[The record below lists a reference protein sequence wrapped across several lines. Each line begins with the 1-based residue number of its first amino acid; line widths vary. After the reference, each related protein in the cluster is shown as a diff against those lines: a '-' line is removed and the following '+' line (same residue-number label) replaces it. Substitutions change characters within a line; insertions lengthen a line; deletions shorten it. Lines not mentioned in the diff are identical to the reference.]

1 MLTLIANSGI
11 QFHTFDIVVDSN
23 ESLINRRL
31 GFYEYLNQ
39 DLEQT
44 LEYAYYFPDE
54 DTWIRKGDLVEE
66 GYLKDNKIA
75 PVINFNTLLPL
86 SAEECYRVNDILGC
100 FEAYE
105 NIWLP
110 IPYFTQEGIG
120 NMSFG
125 PTAWA
130 RVLIKKIKKEDTKTS
145 YRITLAFDTAITTD
159 IDNFFMPTY
168 QIIENDQNS
177 FLLCPSED
185 LVLNFL
191 STNFEGQW
199 ITSYLE
205 EQSVREGRAQ
215 APGFK
220 YAAQYLTLIRYL
232 SATNDFPEVN
242 IYSDQNVE
250 PINVDLVL
258 DIGNANTC
266 GLLFE
271 SPDSGES
278 FKFDKVQKLN
288 LTKLNN
294 PAISFDKPFDMRLVF
309 SKANFGNIQIPQH
322 QKAFQWPSFVRIGE
336 EAKELISTSSNLSK
350 KQTHHSSPKRYLWDE
365 ESPSVSWDFIE
376 GDSVYIEGLSEL
388 FDENGNLL
396 QDHENNLGNLLPF
409 YTKKSLLTFV
419 YIEIFLHALSQINS
433 FEFRNKH
440 LERNRPR
447 RLKRVIISC
456 PTAIIQEEQVALRQA
471 AQDAAIA
478 LNKLFDNYFSHNDSA
493 FEVVPSVKDLS
504 RDLTE
509 LEDRSDWIYDEATCC
524 QLVFLYSEI
533 SKRYLNNS
541 KVFFDLFGKRRNDIG
556 DAENKALTIGTVDI
570 GGGTTD
576 LMICS
581 YQNQGESDVLLKPT
595 PLYWES
601 FSLAGDDFLKELIQ
615 HIVLEGIP
623 KHEYQQGCTGV
634 IENYAKRTGCSNVVQ
649 KMNDFFGTNPSI
661 RMDGDH
667 KSIYRKNFIVQIAKP
682 IAERYL
688 EHACSE
694 SEDIVI
700 GFDELF
706 PNIKPNKILLEHFND
721 YFSDNGSVDFKFENI
736 KWKLSTTRVFEILES
751 TFDLLFKQL
760 SILISSYGC
769 DFLLLAGQITKLSKI
784 QQLFLKFYSVSAD
797 RIISLNNY
805 RIGRWYPYAD
815 SIGRF
820 EEPKTIVSVGALI
833 AMMSG
838 KYDLLEGFRI
848 NPINLKTKLISTVNY
863 LGALNRE
870 THDMQEVFLS
880 PKNNRTK
887 ITVSSLPLKIGYKQ
901 LNNTNYPGKPIYQV
915 KFDYDQIREFII
927 QRQGNLSDKELKD
940 QIDRQEKGLKN
951 RMPFEMSISRT
962 FIESKELIEIE
973 EILDVNKDEV
983 PKKWLKMS
991 YMTLPEP
998 KGYWL
1003 DTGEFSLNINLSSNL

>member
-11 QFHTFDIVVDSN
+11 QFHTFQLIVDTN

-31 GFYEYLNQ
+31 GFYEYLNE
-39 DLEQT
+39 DLERS

-54 DTWIRKGDLVEE
+54 DTWIRKGDLIEE
-66 GYLKDNKIA
+66 GYLNADGKLA

-86 SAEECYRVNDILGC
+86 SADDCYRVNDIIGC
-100 FEAYE
+100 FDTYN

-110 IPYFTQEGIG
+110 IPYFTQEGLG
-120 NMSFG
+120 NISFG

-130 RVLIKKIKKEDTKTS
+130 RVLIQQLSSTGTKTQ
-145 YRITLAFDTAITTD
+145 YQVTLAFDTAVTTD
-159 IDNFFMPTY
+159 MDNFFMPSY

-177 FLLCPSED
+177 FLLSPNDD
-185 LVLNFL
+185 LNLNFL
-191 STNFEGQW
+191 SVNFEGTW
-199 ITSYLE
+199 ITSYLNE
-205 EQSVREGRAQ
+205 KAIQQRKDK
-215 APGFK
+215 GFR

-232 SATNDFPEVN
+232 SATNIFPEVN
-242 IYSDQNVE
+242 IYSDKNVE

-271 SPDSGES
+271 SPDSGED
-278 FKFDKVQKLN
+278 FKFDKVEKLK
-288 LTKLNN
+288 LTKLSN
-294 PAISFDKPFDMRLVF
+294 PAVHYERPFDMRLVF
-309 SKANFGNIQIPQH
+309 SKANFGDIQIPQH

-336 EAKELISTSSNLSK
+336 EAIELISQSSNLSR

-388 FDENGNLL
+388 FDEKGNLL
-396 QDHENNLGNLLPF
+396 QSHQNNLGNLLP
-409 YTKKSLLTFV
+409 YYSKKSLLTFV
-419 YIEIFLHALSQINS
+419 YIEIFLHALTQINS

-471 AQDAAIA
+471 AEDAAVA
-478 LNKLFDNYFSHNDSA
+478 LNQLFEGYFSHHEAA
-493 FEVVPSVKDLS
+493 FEIVPSVKDLS

-533 SKRYLNNS
+533 SKRYLNNA
-541 KVFFDLFGKRRNDIG
+541 KLFFDLFGKRRTDVA
-556 DAENKALTIGTVDI
+556 DTKNKALTVGTIDI

-581 YQNQGESDVLLKPT
+581 YQNLGESDVLLKPK

-601 FSLAGDDFLKELIQ
+601 FTLAGDDFLKELIQ
-615 HIVLEGIP
+615 HIILEGTV
-623 KHEYQQGCTGV
+623 KSDLYRGCTGV
-634 IENYAKRTGCSNVVQ
+634 IENYAKETGCTNVVQ

-661 RMDGDH
+661 RMDGEH

-688 EHACSE
+688 EHACTE
-694 SEDIVI
+694 AEDLEL
-700 GFDELF
+700 GFEDLF
-706 PNIKPNKILLEHFND
+706 PKVKPNPVLLEHFND
-721 YFSDNGSVDFKFENI
+721 YFSDHGAVDFKFEDI
-736 KWKLSTTRVFEILES
+736 RWKLSRSRVFEILEN

-769 DFLLLAGQITKLSKI
+769 DFLLLAGQLTKLSKI
-784 QQLFLKFYSVSAD
+784 QELFLKFYPVAAD
-797 RIISLNNY
+797 RIISLNDY

-815 SIGRF
+815 AIGRF

-838 KYDLLEGFRI
+838 KYDLLKGFRI
-848 NPINLKTKLISTVNY
+848 DTSELNTKLISTVNY
-863 LGALNRE
+863 MGALNRE
-870 THDMQEVFLS
+870 THDMQEIFLT
-880 PKNNRTK
+880 PENNRSK
-887 ITVSSLPLKIGYKQ
+887 IKLSSLPLKIGYKQ
-901 LNNTNYPGKPIYQV
+901 LKNTNYPGKPIYQLT
-915 KFDYDQIREFII
+915 FNYDEIRDFIL
-927 QRQGNLSDKELKD
+927 QRQGSLTDKELKD
-940 QIDRQEKGLKN
+940 QIDRQEKNLKN
-951 RMPFEMSISRT
+951 RMPFEMVISRT
-962 FIESKELIEIE
+962 FIESKERIEIE
-973 EILDVNKDEV
+973 EIIDADRDEV
-983 PKKWLKMS
+983 PSKWLKMS

-998 KGYWL
+998 QGYWL
-1003 DTGEFSLNINLSSNL
+1003 DTGEFSLNIKLEPTD